1 MFTFTLTSS
10 LICGFSTLQSISNLR
25 VWVRW
30 EKKSVISQRDSVWH
44 DRDGN
49 WIFVF
54 LCTIAR
60 EPTWKY
66 GGQNKCVY
74 DNGWLISQLYPDFFF
89 ALEKKIIAEFMLQH
103 RKSFKIFSWVELFK
117 SIQVI
122 KQLRLATCEKSRH
135 LTLPNLRLIQTF
147 QP

>member
-25 VWVRW
+25 VWVGER
-30 EKKSVISQRDSVWH
+30 KSQHISQRDSVWH

-74 DNGWLISQLYPDFFF
+74 GNGWLISQLYPDFFF

-103 RKSFKIFSWVELFK
+103 RKSFKSFSWVELFK
-117 SIQVI
+117 SKQVI